1 MDPNK
6 EIENIGEIADDAET
20 SENVSVDDFIKQLE
34 EKEKDLHITANTT
47 IIEIASSFEEG
58 ELPEFLK
65 EDLEREGPRTP
76 SSAAAASAKAKEP
89 APQTS
94 PVSDREI
101 SVLKEKLSKVQ
112 AERDELIQSSL
123 RRAKDFD
130 NFKSRTERE
139 RNETFQSQIGNLATQ
154 MLPALDNLNRAV
166 DFALAM
172 PVEQRTEIQPF
183 LDGVMLVS
191 QQVNDVLGEM
201 GIQPIATV
209 GEPFDPHFHEA
220 VATEESIDFDPN
232 TVSAELLRGYRIGN
246 RVIRAS
252 MVKVVKMP
260 PKESS
265 PAESI
270 SPTEPAV
277 AESDE
282 GFFEET
288 PEQTPAPLPNAD
300 AEDPTEPI
308 HPAPENPPI
317 ET

>member
-6 EIENIGEIADDAET
+6 EIDNIGEIADDAET
-20 SENVSVDDFIKQLE
+20 DENVLVDDFIKQLE

-47 IIEIASSFEEG
+47 IIEIASSFDDG
-58 ELPEFLK
+58 NLPDFLK
-65 EDLEREGPRTP
+65 EDLQLEKTP
-76 SSAAAASAKAKEP
+76 EPATAAASAKAKATQP
-89 APQTS
+89 APAS
-94 PVSDREI
+94 EKEI
-101 SVLKEKLSKVQ
+101 AGLKEKISEMQ
-112 AERDELIQSSL
+112 AEREDLVQSSL
-123 RRAKDFD
+123 RRAKDFE

-172 PVEQRTEIQPF
+172 PDEQRVGIQPF

-209 GEPFDPHFHEA
+209 GETFDPHFHEA
-220 VATEESIDFDPN
+220 VATEESSDFGPN

-252 MVKVVKMP
+252 MVKVAKMP
-260 PKESS
+260 SEEALVSEPQS
-265 PAESI
+265 PDEPDVGETGADLSDKPPGQNPAT
-270 SPTEPAV
+270 PTE
-277 AESDE
+277 SD
-282 GFFEET
+282 
-288 PEQTPAPLPNAD
+288 
-300 AEDPTEPI
+300 TENSNL
-308 HPAPENPPI
+308 A
-317 ET
+317 